1 MNILLL
7 NGSPRPNGNTA
18 ALIAAFAE
26 GAQAVRNDVTVFD
39 VCKKQ
44 ISGCKG
50 CEYCHTKG
58 NGSCIQKDDVQELY
72 PLLAG
77 AEMLVLA
84 SPIYYFGLSAQ
95 LQAAIHRTYA
105 IGMPPR
111 LKKAA
116 LLLSSGS
123 DDVYD
128 GAVFEYTKLCEWM
141 HLENVGILT
150 AHGEE
155 NKSEAK
161 LAQARAL
168 GRKCV

>member
-1 MNILLL
+1 MNILVL
-7 NGSPRPNGNTA
+7 NGSPHPTGNTA

-50 CEYCHTKG
+50 CEYCHAKG
-58 NGSCIQKDDVQELY
+58 NGSCIQKDDMQELY
-72 PLLAG
+72 PLLAD

-105 IGMPPR
+105 IGMPPK

-161 LAQARAL
+161 LAQACAL

>member
-1 MNILLL
+1 MKILIL

-26 GAQAVRNDVTVFD
+26 GAQAAGNDVTVFD
-39 VCKKQ
+39 VCQKQ
-44 ISGCKG
+44 IAGCKG

-58 NGSCIQKDDVQELY
+58 NGSCIQKDDMQELY
-72 PLLAG
+72 PLLAD

-105 IGMPPR
+105 IGMPPK

-128 GAVFEYTKLCEWM
+128 GAVFEYTKLCEWI

-168 GRKCV
+168 GRKSV